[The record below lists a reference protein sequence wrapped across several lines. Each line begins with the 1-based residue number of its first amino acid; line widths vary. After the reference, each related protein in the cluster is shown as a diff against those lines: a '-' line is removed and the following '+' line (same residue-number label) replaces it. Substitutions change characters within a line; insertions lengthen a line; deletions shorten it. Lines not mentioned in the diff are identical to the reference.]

1 MSNAENL
8 TAAFAAAD
16 KGDASLLVDL
26 YADDMTWAGF
36 QADGTQTVFTKGSFL
51 EAFGILAKLDE
62 ARNEVVRTEETPE
75 GLVIAWI
82 QAYRRKGDDVLDFTL
97 VMVHQFVDGK
107 VTRGADVC
115 PPSFGEYWKRLGLA

>member
-62 ARNEVVRTEETPE
+62 EVASDKA
-75 GLVIAWI
+75 G
-82 QAYRRKGDDVLDFTL
+82 GDDQK
-97 VMVHQFVDGK
+97 H
-107 VTRGADVC
+107 
-115 PPSFGEYWKRLGLA
+115 